1 MEMVVKMAASMVEH
15 GEDAFRKL
23 FRFYK
28 RRNPP
33 ADLSQ
38 VIDFSKRVENE
49 RVGLQIS
56 DICNKVLFNECV
68 VHVSLA

>member
-1 MEMVVKMAASMVEH
+1 MLGKMAASVAEH

-33 ADLSQ
+33 PDFSQ
-38 VIDFSKRVENE
+38 VIDFSKTVENE
-49 RVGLQIS
+49 RVSVQTSGLSQPS
-56 DICNKVLFNECV
+56 VPV
-68 VHVSLA
+68 ALALPL